1 MVMTENV
8 HDYPRPPRVEPTAKR
23 IRIVH
28 GGTVVADSTRA
39 QRVLETTQPPA
50 YYLPLEE
57 IADGALE
64 PSGGPTTFCEWK
76 GDATYYDVLGVE
88 RAAWTYLDPTP
99 GFESIR
105 GWVAFYPGRLDECS
119 VDGERVRPQENTYY
133 GGWITNDIEGI

>member
-50 YYLPLEE
+50 YYLPLEDVAE
-57 IADGALE
+57 GALQ
-64 PSGGPTTFCEWK
+64 PSGGATTFCEWK
-76 GDATYYDVLGVE
+76 GDATYYDVLGVA

-105 GWVAFYPGRLDECS
+105 GWVAFYPGRLDECT

-133 GGWITNDIEGI
+133 GGWITSEIEGV

>member
-1 MVMTENV
+1 MVMPENV

-23 IRIVH
+23 ISIVH

-50 YYLPLEE
+50 YYLPLEDVAE
-57 IADGALE
+57 GALE

-88 RAAWTYLDPTP
+88 RAAWTYLEPTP

-105 GWVAFYPGRLDECS
+105 GWVAFYPGRLDECT

-133 GGWITNDIEGI
+133 GGWITSDIEGA